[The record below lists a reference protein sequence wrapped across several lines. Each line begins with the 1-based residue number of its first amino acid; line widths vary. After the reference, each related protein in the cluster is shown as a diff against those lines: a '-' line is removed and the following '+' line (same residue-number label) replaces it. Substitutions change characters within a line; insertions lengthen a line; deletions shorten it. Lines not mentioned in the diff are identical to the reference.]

1 MIRII
6 NFFVLGLSGQKSNR
20 SDIVKE
26 DLKMSSEII
35 DVSSETLS
43 RGNPISEFL
52 HNQREEVRG
61 MTQEEFQNKF
71 EKHINISSGK
81 NFNNDTSHIINNQSE
96 EKSTT
101 QQISGVIESEQSN
114 NQEINKDQQLNNNSN
129 SAYGQQLEQIVLK
142 FTTFS
147 ESVHEAPSFHVKRDG
162 ARIGRDTNNEVSVP
176 SDHRLAHTQ
185 HALISFAKGSFYIID
200 CGHEFSASVRIGTR
214 GNNHQRNWIMEIDA
228 RFSAG
233 NSIFR
238 SNHID
243 KETGN
248 LVIDIVEGPLQ
259 GEQRTITKAGATI
272 GRSSENTIC
281 VPDRELSRKHSKIEF
296 DEKIGR
302 FIVCDIG
309 STNGTYMQLIGPY
322 GGRHRLNL
330 NDHILVGRTG
340 FSINRFDYGLS
351 EEMGHR
357 QTMEDAC
364 TIVQH
369 LNIAP
374 LAVPHLSPQSFFGV
388 FDGHGGHQA
397 SLYLSQTLHLNV
409 SDGLDKISTQLLKLV
424 DPSNEN
430 ELKEDDKSIVEL
442 DVIIMKTLKDIFLE
456 TDAYFVCKSKHPQ
469 HGSTATTALII
480 GKRLYCANVGDSRT
494 LLCRNFLPIAM
505 SQDHKPSREDEA
517 KRIRDAGGFVINNR
531 VMGELAVSRAFGDAD
546 FKKGIQNII
555 QDEGVVGDENES
567 GDMKNWDEPLII
579 AEPDFKSLNITTND
593 QFLLL
598 ACDGLFDVFTGE
610 ELITFIRKDMLEHGD
625 AQRCCQHLTHEAIK
639 KRNSRDNVSVILVIL
654 NKWY

>member
-1 MIRII
+1 M
-6 NFFVLGLSGQKSNR
+6 N
-20 SDIVKE
+20 
-26 DLKMSSEII
+26 SEII
-35 DVSSETLS
+35 DSSNETLS

-52 HNQREEVRG
+52 DNQRGEEMG
-61 MTQEEFQNKF
+61 MLSQEEFHNKF
-71 EKHINISSGK
+71 ENHINISSSKIG
-81 NFNNDTSHIINNQSE
+81 NNDTSHIISNKSE
-96 EKSTT
+96 VKNTI
-101 QQISGVIESEQSN
+101 QQISGEFESEQSN
-114 NQEINKDQQLNNNSN
+114 KHEINKDHHLNNNSN

-147 ESVHEAPSFHVKRDG
+147 ESVHEAPSFHVNRDG

-176 SDHRLAHTQ
+176 SDHLLAHTQ
-185 HALISFAKGSFYIID
+185 HALISFSKGSFYIID
-200 CGHEFSASVRIGTR
+200 NGHEFSASVRIGTR
-214 GNNHQRNWIMEIDA
+214 GNNHQRNWIMELDA

-233 NSIFR
+233 HSIFR
-238 SNHID
+238 SKYVD
-243 KETGN
+243 KETGF

-309 STNGTYMQLIGPY
+309 STNGTYMQLVGPY
-322 GGRHRLNL
+322 GGRHRLHL

-364 TIVQH
+364 AIVQH
-369 LNIAP
+369 LNITP

-397 SLYLSQTLHLNV
+397 SLYLSQTLHINV
-409 SDGLDKISTQLLKLV
+409 SEGLDKISTELLKLV

-430 ELKEDDKSIVEL
+430 ELKEDDNSLVEM
-442 DVIIMKTLKDIFLE
+442 DKIIMKTLKDIFLE
-456 TDAYFVCKSKHPQ
+456 TDADFVSKSKHPQ
-469 HGSTATTALII
+469 HGSTATTALIL

-494 LLCRNFLPIAM
+494 LLCRNFVPIAM
-505 SQDHKPSREDEA
+505 SQDHKPSREDES

-555 QDEGVVGDENES
+555 EDEGVVHDENES
-567 GDMKNWDEPLII
+567 GDLKNWDEPLII
-579 AEPDFKSLNITTND
+579 AEPDIKSINITTND

-610 ELITFIRKDMLEHGD
+610 DLVTFITKDMLDHGD